1 MQAKLLSKRDTNDLV
16 EKLASTKRSND
27 AKILMKVKEVPH
39 TGERG
44 LLDAKKA
51 VKLPRVVTMEE
62 HIYNHM
68 MARYGV
74 LSLAMEHAAIFV
86 MSLEA
91 WAFGA
96 PVSLDHESATKN
108 GIGSVFGFSHT
119 SHVNAELDLIKGDP
133 LLRTFFHIVTNAV
146 EEEFYW
152 EQKSLLES
160 IHDLLLNDIR
170 RSMPYKDRYTQNLML
185 LKKLDSW
192 LSESEFAGIVHVLF
206 WGRRSEEQC
215 KYTSQRSSF

>member
-1 MQAKLLSKRDTNDLV
+1 MQAKLLSKRDTNGLV

-108 GIGSVFGFSHT
+108 GIGSVIR
-119 SHVNAELDLIKGDP
+119 VLA
-133 LLRTFFHIVTNAV
+133 HIACKCRAQSN
-146 EEEFYW
+146 
-152 EQKSLLES
+152 K
-160 IHDLLLNDIR
+160 R
-170 RSMPYKDRYTQNLML
+170 RPPASNIFPYCDER
-185 LKKLDSW
+185 
-192 LSESEFAGIVHVLF
+192 
-206 WGRRSEEQC
+206 GRRGVLLGAEELARI
-215 KYTSQRSSF
+215 YS